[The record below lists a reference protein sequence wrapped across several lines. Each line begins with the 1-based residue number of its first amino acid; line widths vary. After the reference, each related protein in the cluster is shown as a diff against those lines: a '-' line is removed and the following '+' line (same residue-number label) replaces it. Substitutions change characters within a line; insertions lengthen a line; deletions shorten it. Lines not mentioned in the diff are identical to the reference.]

1 MESLANENAVFAM
14 KTGLPEEVVQFF
26 AANPLPAMWSLPDV
40 LRDPNHQNFYKVNA
54 ALDAIDSDAVD
65 TFQGGDQFFFYENRF
80 PGDPDRGARVGVLVN
95 ALDEEVLRRR
105 NEILTRVNQTE
116 PPPPYQHP
124 ALNGITINENY
135 LVRLTDFDTS
145 RRFLSRNGW
154 AFHVVPTLPSL
165 NSSYWFMNELYE
177 PSLAELARI
186 RLDPFM
192 IQSAQGYAPMEYK
205 MRVYGVALDWTQI
218 AALREPLHLQF
229 MQDPQ
234 SLGRSDIALTDVV
247 WSQREDGVHFICEE
261 LPTVEARESRS
272 SRYFHSIYDPH
283 DECFVHADGALR
295 FYRVDELAKRNLT
308 HVRNAGKAGTRVKV
322 FQLDGAINR
331 DAWCSVVSS
340 FFVWN
345 EDVMGYFGAGVA

>member
-1 MESLANENAVFAM
+1 MESLATENRVFATKM
-14 KTGLPEEVVQFF
+14 KLEEDVVQFF

-54 ALDAIDSDAVD
+54 ALDAIDSDTVD
-65 TFQGGDQFFFYENRF
+65 AFQGGDQFFFYENRF
-80 PGDPDRGARVGVLVN
+80 PGDPDRGARVGVLVS

-105 NEILTRVNQTE
+105 NEILTKVNQTE

-124 ALNGITINENY
+124 AVKGISINENY

-192 IQSAQGYAPMEYK
+192 IQPAQGYAPMEYK
-205 MRVYGVALDWTQI
+205 MRVYGVPLDWTQI
-218 AALREPLHLQF
+218 AALKEPLHLQF
-229 MQDPQ
+229 MQAPQ

-247 WSQREDGVHFICEE
+247 WSPREDGVHFICEE
-261 LPTVEARESRS
+261 LPTIEARESRA

-295 FYRVDELAKRNLT
+295 FYGADELAQRNLT

-322 FQLDGAINR
+322 FQLDGGINR
-331 DAWCSVVSS
+331 DAWCSVASS

-345 EDVMGYFGAGVA
+345 EDVMEYFGAGVA